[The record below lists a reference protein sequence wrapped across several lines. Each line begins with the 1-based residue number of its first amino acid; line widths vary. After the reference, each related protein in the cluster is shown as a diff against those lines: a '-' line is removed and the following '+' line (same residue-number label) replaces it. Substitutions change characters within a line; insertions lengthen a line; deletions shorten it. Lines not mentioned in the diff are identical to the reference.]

1 MATEGGGRREEKEEK
16 MIHKLKIK
24 EEFAEAILTGDKT
37 FEVRLNDRGFQRH
50 DRVRFTVID
59 NINVPHV
66 SHPLHFKGEWLL
78 DDYIKNYPD
87 VKVLAWKP
95 LEDPWRGE
103 EDETDRR

>member
-1 MATEGGGRREEKEEK
+1 

-66 SHPLHFKGEWLL
+66 SHPLHGKTFAITYVLSGWGIKE
-78 DDYIKNYPD
+78 DYVVFGIKEMAD
-87 VKVLAWKP
+87 A
-95 LEDPWRGE
+95 G
-103 EDETDRR
+103 